1 MYLNLRWVLNF
12 SDEIFG
18 SMEST
23 RPKDFLFVPDLWQD
37 GTITTALTLAWILL
51 EFGLRFCWKQKSFQS
66 WICKRT
72 SAVKI
77 FLFLG
82 EWSCEELRILA
93 DELQQPL
100 KLFENWLHE
109 QNVNSYIWAL
119 RMQHFWLK
127 LWKMT
132 IYTSVTLFQVSF
144 TYYQPTKVFAQA
156 YLMHINFC
164 QTKDSSNFKVQ
175 TFMYINGLIIKMRMW
190 IRWCSPDATAA
201 SCNFTKVFENVLE
214 NIFMKENVSWAL
226 RHCFL
231 ACILTTYACSLQNAN
246 MMIYLIPGHFLYT

>member
-1 MYLNLRWVLNF
+1 MGIAYWNHNSTLMYLKLFWQNLGKTQSHFFLPSLYLSLRWVLNF

-77 FLFLG
+77 FLLG
-82 EWSCEELRILA
+82 GWSPHELKIQNLA

-109 QNVNSYIWAL
+109 QNVNSRSCRGITEFTVRSSSETLEDAFAISGL
-119 RMQHFWLK
+119 RFLVRRCYRVLNQ
-127 LWKMT
+127 
-132 IYTSVTLFQVSF
+132 SG
-144 TYYQPTKVFAQA
+144 YQIAKKIVFVF
-156 YLMHINFC
+156 LPF
-164 QTKDSSNFKVQ
+164 F
-175 TFMYINGLIIKMRMW
+175 TFMTDRLEG
-190 IRWCSPDATAA
+190 PD
-201 SCNFTKVFENVLE
+201 
-214 NIFMKENVSWAL
+214 
-226 RHCFL
+226 
-231 ACILTTYACSLQNAN
+231 
-246 MMIYLIPGHFLYT
+246 